1 MLLTRKECSALRGIA
16 ILGIMLHNYCHWLRV
31 AVKENEFTFSEA
43 NNERLLSVLADPD
56 WNLPIHLLSY
66 FGHYGVP
73 LFLFLSGY
81 GLVKKYETPT
91 TPPCL
96 PKGEGFAGWCRL
108 HYLKL
113 FRMMIVG
120 FVLFLV
126 VDNVTPGAHRYQLLD
141 VVAQLLMFNNLL
153 PSPDKV
159 IWPGPFW
166 FFGLM
171 MQLYIVYRLLVCRRH
186 WGFVV
191 GLIALCWLV
200 QLPFLGDVATLNWL
214 RYNCVS
220 GMLPFG
226 LGVLAGR
233 YGGHVALSG
242 VEAAGRAVG
251 AVLLVLGV
259 LLAVAGCLLSA
270 HTWLWVPALVIV
282 AGVGLVKLLPQWLM
296 EWLVWTGGIS
306 AAMFVAHPALRKL
319 FIPISHRGDLWTGL
333 LLYVVATVFVSW
345 LVQLVIDKMPKPQS

>member
-56 WNLPIHLLSY
+56 WNLPIHLISY

-186 WGFVV
+186 WGLVV

-282 AGVGLVKLLPQWLM
+282 AGVGLVKLLPQRLM
-296 EWLVWTGGIS
+296 ELFAWTGGIS